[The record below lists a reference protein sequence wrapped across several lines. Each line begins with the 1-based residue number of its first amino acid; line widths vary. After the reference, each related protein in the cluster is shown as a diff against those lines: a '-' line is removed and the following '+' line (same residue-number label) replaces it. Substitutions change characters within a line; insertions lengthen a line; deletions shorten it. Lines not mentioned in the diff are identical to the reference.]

1 MYLLPSTTYMEEW
14 LMNDGS
20 PLVQCFFVS
29 GEFERFGKMKSKAST
44 TDTKALFWKQLALMR
59 EK

>member
-1 MYLLPSTTYMEEW
+1 
-14 LMNDGS
+14 
-20 PLVQCFFVS
+20 
-29 GEFERFGKMKSKAST
+29 MKSKAST